1 MSLGLRKRRGEEK
14 RIVWLEGGLH
24 MSLWLRSRAKRLS
37 FTHIHSSTH
46 YYQPAVF
53 NVCKSLHA
61 LSKDE
66 ASLIHASLSL
76 LRAMAESGG
85 IGMEVGGRGDK
96 SEGLRWRRK

>member
-1 MSLGLRKRRGEEK
+1 MVGRRFTYEFAALIKG
-14 RIVWLEGGLH
+14 
-24 MSLWLRSRAKRLS
+24 KRLS

-46 YYQPAVF
+46 YHQPATC

-61 LSKDE
+61 LSKGE

-76 LRAMAESGG
+76 LQAMAESGG

-96 SEGLRWRRK
+96 GEGLRWRRK